1 MSLAYIYC
9 TNLTWLTG
17 CPSERMILV
26 SYQAFVLRQGGRIKI
41 LEEHEKFEHPYLC
54 NINKDWVWHCKHTKY
69 FI

>member
-9 TNLTWLTG
+9 INLTWLIG

-41 LEEHEKFEHPYLC
+41 LEEHENFEHPYLC
-54 NINKDWVWHCKHTKY
+54 NINKDWVWHWKHIKY
-69 FI
+69 FF